1 MTSVQ
6 VSSAPITRT
15 IAHASNKTGQFIIN
29 AETGVPTIH
38 RVGSLNENLYFK
50 VADAAHRNSTGD
62 ADIYFYDSPEH
73 YVRHRFG
80 RMRYKIRTDSK
91 ARMMYDRQR
100 KDEMLLN
107 SDNQL
112 VHWSLVDN
120 NGAATEDV
128 NKAYMV
134 PYVNP
139 AYMSRW
145 TARRSEHMS
154 NVIVDDN
161 VDDVVNGSDDSQ

>member
-6 VSSAPITRT
+6 VSSVPITRT
-15 IAHASNKTGQFIIN
+15 TAYASNKSGQFIVN
-29 AETGVPTIH
+29 AETGAVTSH

-80 RMRYKIRTDSK
+80 RMRYKIRTESM
-91 ARMMYDRQR
+91 ARMKYDRQR

-107 SDNQL
+107 SDDQL
-112 VHWSLVDN
+112 VHWNLVDN
-120 NGAATEDV
+120 NGAATEDI

-134 PYVNP
+134 PFVNP
-139 AYMSRW
+139 SFMTRW
-145 TARRSEHMS
+145 TARKAEYLNNLVVDSS
-154 NVIVDDN
+154 VSDDN
-161 VDDVVNGSDDSQ
+161 